1 MKNKYWKTKQS
12 KPETVR
18 FMYQQRNI
26 TEVINRNTHKTLV
39 HFDQLKKSIKTKEPL
54 QIENDREE
62 NFETNLQYKEENE
75 SIDLSENI

>member
-18 FMYQQRNI
+18 FIYQQENN
-26 TEVINRNTHKTLV
+26 TAVINRNTHKALV
-39 HFDQLKKSIKTKEPL
+39 HFHQLKKSIKTDEPQ

-62 NFETNLQYKEENE
+62 QFETN
-75 SIDLSENI
+75 